1 MTNSQQTSKAVTT
14 QPRMV
19 MLGMTFATLVM
30 LILGIMLIIVGI
42 AAVEDLLT
50 SPRSTYTPVG
60 YALILI
66 LGGIFLAISFAARR
80 GLTESYLPESSTVL
94 VLYVAVEF
102 LAGALLAYIGIANI
116 VFDSE
121 ALYWS
126 LPIGVFGLLLVTDSL
141 LLYRRDFKQVAGKSK
156 GV

>member
-1 MTNSQQTSKAVTT
+1 
-14 QPRMV
+14 MV
-19 MLGMTFATLVM
+19 MLGMTCATLVM

-50 SPRSTYTPVG
+50 SPRSTYTLVG

-94 VLYVAVEF
+94 ALYVAVEF
-102 LAGALLAYIGIANI
+102 LAGALLVYIGIVNT

-121 ALYWS
+121 TLHWS
-126 LPIGVFGLLLVTDSL
+126 FAAVAGFGLLLVTDSL